1 MDALYAEFGW
11 HEAKVISIELKGPNA
26 MELSAQFMSEFR
38 EHIPAAL
45 AGMPVTEYTDYQSRI
60 CRNMLTGEKTA
71 VELPSSNVITL
82 VLGDQGSVIVRPSGT
97 EPKIKLYLTAIDA
110 QQDAAKARLA
120 QLADAMSAYIPN

>member
-1 MDALYAEFGW
+1 
-11 HEAKVISIELKGPNA
+11 
-26 MELSAQFMSEFR
+26 
-38 EHIPAAL
+38 
-45 AGMPVTEYTDYQSRI
+45 
-60 CRNMLTGEKTA
+60 MLTGEKTA

-82 VLGDQGSVIVRPSGT
+82 VLGDRGSVIVRPSGT